1 MGCEAG
7 VGGLGRE
14 EASGA
19 HAPDTAEGG
28 LSHGDASLTPSRP
41 VGEEMREPGQPTVW
55 RQRRDWRDFLSSSR
69 HFWQN
74 EPVSERRSRCPP
86 VLGAFY

>member
-1 MGCEAG
+1 G

-28 LSHGDASLTPSRP
+28 LSHGDASLTPPRP
-41 VGEEMREPGQPTVW
+41 VGEEMREPGQPTVCVSGSGAG
-55 RQRRDWRDFLSSSR
+55 LVL
-69 HFWQN
+69 
-74 EPVSERRSRCPP
+74 PVETGHY
-86 VLGAFY
+86 LGVV

>member
-28 LSHGDASLTPSRP
+28 LRPPRP
-41 VGEEMREPGQPTVW
+41 VGEEMREPGQPTDCVSGSGAG
-55 RQRRDWRDFLSSSR
+55 LVL
-69 HFWQN
+69 
-74 EPVSERRSRCPP
+74 PVETGHY
-86 VLGAFY
+86 LGVV